1 MIWDF
6 MVTLILLAGERQPG
20 ESEKA
25 VIACNDWL
33 RLGPGRTLG
42 LLLRR
47 YTKTRRIIPP
57 TTSAQTLKEWSAD
70 FAWQGRATE
79 FDAQLEEA
87 KNAERQSVMSAGFA
101 NDYKRVR
108 SLNRMIGF
116 LERQVYA
123 KDGGGP
129 NGESPYY
136 NVWLRDSKQI
146 GGGDDAKEVHVIRFG
161 ASLFE
166 QLRGALDDIA
176 KETSG
181 RKQVTDLNVNGGL
194 KITGDDIHKAQADVS
209 AWEADRFGGDTDA
222 A

>member
-1 MIWDF
+1 
-6 MVTLILLAGERQPG
+6 MVTLTLLAGERQPG

-42 LLLRR
+42 LLLAK
-47 YTKTRRIIPP
+47 YTKTHRSTPP
-57 TTSAQTLKEWSAD
+57 TASLDTLKAWSAD
-70 FAWQGRATE
+70 CAWAERAIQ

-87 KNAERQSVMSAGFA
+87 KNAERQRVMSSGFA
-101 NDYKRVR
+101 QDYARVR
-108 SLNRMIGF
+108 ELDKLITF
-116 LERQVYA
+116 LARQVYA

-129 NGESPYY
+129 NGESPFF
-136 NVWLRDSKQI
+136 NVWLRDAKQI
-146 GGGDDAKEVHVIRFG
+146 GGGENSERVDIVRFDG
-161 ASLFE
+161 ALLD

-176 KETSG
+176 KETGG

-209 AWEADRFGGDTDA
+209 AWEADRGGGDTDA